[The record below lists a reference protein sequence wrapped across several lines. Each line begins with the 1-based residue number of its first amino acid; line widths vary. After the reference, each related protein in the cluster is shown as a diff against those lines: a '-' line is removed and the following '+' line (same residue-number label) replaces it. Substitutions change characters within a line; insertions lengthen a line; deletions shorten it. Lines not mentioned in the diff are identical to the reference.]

1 MRLAT
6 TLLSVLV
13 LSLAPAGLWGQTASA
28 SRGAPDGATGSARSA
43 NVEAQV
49 FVSALQAIG
58 QLYQEPLTDSVLW
71 TRALDGLIESLED
84 PYASV
89 FTPEEVEVFEEGNT
103 GNYAGIG
110 VQITELNDVVTV
122 TAVFRSTPA
131 DQVGMQVG
139 DVIVGVDGHDA
150 LEWSSDT
157 VADSVRGPVGSGV
170 EVTVRREGYGTPLTF
185 PITRDQVHVPAVDA
199 DVLEGDVVY
208 VVMDR
213 VARNAAQEMD
223 QVLQEHSEAA
233 GIIVDLRRNP
243 GGYLDESLMLADL
256 FLQPGDRLAS
266 TRSRNPTAE
275 GETREESWDSRMI
288 ARVPSTPI
296 VVLVDEFTAS
306 AAEILAGALQ
316 DYDRAL
322 VVGQRTFGKG
332 VVQTVL
338 DLPYDRKIRFTTGSW
353 YTPLGRS
360 LHRPR
365 DGSGRPLEEDPDTFP
380 RVTSAGGRELVAAG
394 GIFPD
399 LEVAYDT
406 LTLVERDL
414 LTQSAEAEIPLP
426 LRIAEFGFAQAR
438 ALEEEGREPELR
450 DDAFEEFIDQL
461 EAEGVSRELLDSEDA
476 RRYLRWR
483 SLISIADRMDRLGSS
498 IAVRMERDAA
508 LAEAYRLLLDSPTQ
522 TDLFAAA
529 ELSAAERALG
539 DEGDDEEQGS
549 AVEPSP
555 GEAGPNR

>member
-1 MRLAT
+1 MRLAK
-6 TLLSVLV
+6 TLLSLLV
-13 LSLAPAGLWGQTASA
+13 LSLVPAGLAGQTASA
-28 SRGAPDGATGSARSA
+28 SRAAPDEGPRTARAA

-58 QLYQEPLTDSVLW
+58 QLYQEPLSDSVLW

-89 FTPEEVEVFEEGNT
+89 FTPEEVEVFEEDNT

-110 VQITELNDVVTV
+110 VQITQLNDVVTV

-131 DQVGMQVG
+131 AQVGMQVG

-150 LEWSSDT
+150 LDWTSDT

-170 EVTVRREGYGTPLTF
+170 EVTVRREGYETPLTF
-185 PITRDQVHVPAVDA
+185 PITRDQVHVPAVEA
-199 DVLEGDVVY
+199 DLLDGNVAY

-223 QVLQEHSEAA
+223 LILQEYSDAS

-256 FLQPGDRLAS
+256 FLKPGERLAS
-266 TRSRNPTAE
+266 TRSRNPTVD
-275 GETREESWDSRMI
+275 GEAREESWDSRMI
-288 ARVPSTPI
+288 ARVPTTPI

-365 DGSGRPLEEDPDTFP
+365 DGSGRPLEEDVDTFP
-380 RVTSAGGRELVAAG
+380 TVNSAGGRELVAAG

-399 LEVAYDT
+399 LEVPYDT
-406 LTLVERDL
+406 LTLAERDL
-414 LTQSAEAEIPLP
+414 LTQAAEAEVPLP
-426 LRIAEFGFAQAR
+426 LRIAEFGFAEAR
-438 ALEEEGREPELR
+438 ALEDQGRGPEIR
-450 DDAFEEFIDQL
+450 EDAFEEFMDQL
-461 EAEGVSRELLDSEDA
+461 EAEGVSRDLLDADDSQ
-476 RRYLRWR
+476 RYLRWR
-483 SLISIADRMDRLGSS
+483 TRISIADRMDRLGSS
-498 IAVRMERDAA
+498 VGFRMERDAV
-508 LAEAYRLLLDSPTQ
+508 LAEAYRLLLDSSTQ

-529 ELSAAERALG
+529 ASSPAGRSLGEQGAAEP
-539 DEGDDEEQGS
+539 EPQG
-549 AVEPSP
+549 
-555 GEAGPNR
+555 GGNR

>member
-1 MRLAT
+1 MRLAK
-6 TLLSVLV
+6 TLLTVLV
-13 LSLAPAGLWGQTASA
+13 LSIVPAALAGQSGSA
-28 SRGAPDGATGSARSA
+28 SRSQPSDGAGGPRNS
-43 NVEAQV
+43 NVEAQI

-58 QLYQEPLTDSVLW
+58 QLYQEPLSDSTLW

-150 LEWSSDT
+150 EGWGSDT

-170 EVTVRREGYGTPLTF
+170 EVTVRREGYGAPLTF
-185 PITRDQVHVPAVDA
+185 PITRDQVHVPAVEADA
-199 DVLEGDVVY
+199 LEGGIVY

-223 QVLQEHSEAA
+223 QVLQEHSDAS
-233 GIIVDLRRNP
+233 GIILDLRRNP
-243 GGYLDESLMLADL
+243 GGFLDESLMLADL
-256 FLQPGDRLAS
+256 FLEPGDRLAS
-266 TRSRNPTAE
+266 TRSRNPTGD

-288 ARVPSTPI
+288 ARVPATPI
-296 VVLVDEFTAS
+296 VILVDEFTAS

-338 DLPYDRKIRFTTGSW
+338 DLPYNRKIRFTTGSW

-365 DGSGRPLEEDPDTFP
+365 DGSGRPLEENPDTFP
-380 RVTSAGGRELVAAG
+380 KIRSEGGRELVAAG

-406 LTLVERDL
+406 LTLKEREL
-414 LTQSAEAEIPLP
+414 LTQAGEAEVPLP
-426 LRIAEFGFAQAR
+426 LRIAEFGFSEAR
-438 ALEEEGREPELR
+438 ALEAEGRGPELR
-450 DDAFEEFIDQL
+450 EEAFQDFLDQL
-461 EAEGVSRELLDSEDA
+461 EAEGVSRELLDAEEA
-476 RRYLRWR
+476 QRYLRWR
-483 SLISIADRMDRLGSS
+483 SRISVADRMDRLGASV
-498 IAVRMERDAA
+498 AFRMERDAA
-508 LAEAYRLLLDSPTQ
+508 LAEAYRLLLAAPTQ

-529 ELSAAERALG
+529 EDAAAAQDLADRG
-539 DEGDDEEQGS
+539 RSGTRP
-549 AVEPSP
+549 EPG
-555 GEAGPNR
+555 GEPR

>member
-1 MRLAT
+1 MRLAK
-6 TLLSVLV
+6 TLLSLLV
-13 LSLAPAGLWGQTASA
+13 LSLVPAGLAGQTASA
-28 SRGAPDGATGSARSA
+28 SRATPDEGARSTSAA

-58 QLYQEPLTDSVLW
+58 QLFQEPLSDSTLW
-71 TRALDGLIESLED
+71 TRALDGLVESLED

-150 LEWSSDT
+150 VEWSSDT
-157 VADSVRGPVGSGV
+157 VADSVRGPVGSAV
-170 EVTVRREGYGTPLTF
+170 EVRVQRAGYETPLTF
-185 PITRDQVHVPAVDA
+185 PITRDQVHVPAVEA
-199 DVLEGDVVY
+199 DLLDGDVAY

-223 QVLQEHSEAA
+223 LILQEYSDAS

-256 FLQPGDRLAS
+256 FLKPGERLAS
-266 TRSRNPTAE
+266 TRSRNPTVDG
-275 GETREESWDSRMI
+275 GEAKEESWDSRMI
-288 ARVPSTPI
+288 ARVPTTPI

-380 RVTSAGGRELVAAG
+380 TVDSAGGRELVAAG

-399 LEVAYDT
+399 LEVPYDT
-406 LTLVERDL
+406 LTLVEREL
-414 LTQSAEAEIPLP
+414 LSQAAEAEVPLP
-426 LRIAEFGFAQAR
+426 LRIAEFSFAEAR
-438 ALEEEGREPELR
+438 ALEGQGRGPDIR
-450 DDAFEEFIDQL
+450 DEAFSEFMDQL
-461 EAEGVSRELLDSEDA
+461 ESEGVSRELLDTEDSQ
-476 RRYLRWR
+476 RYLRWR
-483 SLISIADRMDRLGSS
+483 TRISIADRMDRLGSS
-498 IAVRMERDAA
+498 VSFRMERDAA
-508 LAEAYRLLLDSPTQ
+508 LAEAYRLLLSSSTQ

-529 ELSAAERALG
+529 ETSAAERSLG
-539 DEGDDEEQGS
+539 DQGALRPESREGGGS
-549 AVEPSP
+549 
-555 GEAGPNR
+555 R

>member
-1 MRLAT
+1 MRLAK
-6 TLLSVLV
+6 TLLSILV
-13 LSLAPAGLWGQTASA
+13 LSLVPAGLAGQTASA
-28 SRGAPDGATGSARSA
+28 SRATPDEGTRTTRGA

-58 QLYQEPLTDSVLW
+58 QLYQEPLSDSVLW

-89 FTPEEVEVFEEGNT
+89 FTPEEVEVFEEDNT

-110 VQITELNDVVTV
+110 VQITQLNDVVTV

-150 LEWSSDT
+150 LGWTSDT

-170 EVTVRREGYGTPLTF
+170 EVKVQREGYETPLTF
-185 PITRDQVHVPAVDA
+185 PITRDQVHVPAVEA
-199 DVLEGDVVY
+199 DVLDGDVAY

-223 QVLQEHSEAA
+223 LILQEYSDAS

-256 FLQPGDRLAS
+256 FLKPGERLAS
-266 TRSRNPTAE
+266 TRSRNPTSQ
-275 GETREESWDSRMI
+275 GEAQEESWDSRMI
-288 ARVPSTPI
+288 ARVPTTPI

-365 DGSGRPLEEDPDTFP
+365 DGSGRPLEEDVDTFP
-380 RVTSAGGRELVAAG
+380 TVNSAGGRELVAAG

-399 LEVAYDT
+399 LEVPYDT
-406 LTLVERDL
+406 LTLAERDL
-414 LTQSAEAEIPLP
+414 LSQAAEAEVPLP
-426 LRIAEFGFAQAR
+426 LRIAEFGFSEAR
-438 ALEEEGREPELR
+438 ALEAEGRGPEIR
-450 DDAFEEFIDQL
+450 DEAFDEFMGQL
-461 EAEGVSRELLDSEDA
+461 ESEGVSRELLDAEDSQ
-476 RRYLRWR
+476 RYLRWR
-483 SLISIADRMDRLGSS
+483 TRISIADRMDRLGSS
-498 IAVRMERDAA
+498 VSFRMERDAA
-508 LAEAYRLLLDSPTQ
+508 LAEAYRLLLASPTQ

-529 ELSAAERALG
+529 ETSASERSLG
-539 DEGDDEEQGS
+539 DQGAS
-549 AVEPSP
+549 Q
-555 GEAGPNR
+555 R

>member
-1 MRLAT
+1 MRLAK

-13 LSLAPAGLWGQTASA
+13 LLLAPVGLVGQSASA
-28 SRGAPDGATGSARSA
+28 SRSSPGGENGTPRSA
-43 NVEAQV
+43 NVEAQI

-199 DVLEGDVVY
+199 DLLAGDVVY
-208 VVMDR
+208 VFMDR

-223 QVLQEHSEAA
+223 QVLQEYSDAA

-243 GGYLDESLMLADL
+243 GGFLDESLMLADL
-256 FLQPGDRLAS
+256 FLEPGDRLAS
-266 TRSRNPTAE
+266 TRSRNPAAA

-399 LEVAYDT
+399 LEVPYDT
-406 LTLVERDL
+406 LTLVEREL
-414 LTQSAEAEIPLP
+414 LTQSAEAEVPLP
-426 LRIAEFGFAQAR
+426 LRIAEFGFAEAR
-438 ALEEEGREPELR
+438 ALEEAGRDPELR
-450 DDAFEEFIDQL
+450 EDEFDAFIDRL
-461 EAEGVSRELLDSEDA
+461 AGEGVPRELLDSDDA
-476 RRYLRWR
+476 QRYLRWR
-483 SLISIADRMDRLGSS
+483 SLISVADRMDRLGSS
-498 IAVRMERDAA
+498 VTVRMERDAA

-522 TDLFAAA
+522 SDLFAAA
-529 ELSAAERALG
+529 ESSAAARALG
-539 DEGDDEEQGS
+539 DQGDVEALEG
-549 AVEPSP
+549 
-555 GEAGPNR
+555 GEAASRR

>member
-1 MRLAT
+1 MRLAK
-6 TLLSVLV
+6 TLPYLLA
-13 LSLAPAGLWGQTASA
+13 LSLVPAGLSGQSASA
-28 SRGAPDGATGSARSA
+28 SRATPTDGASAPRSA

-58 QLYQEPLTDSVLW
+58 QLYQEPLSDSTLW

-89 FTPEEVEVFEEGNT
+89 FTPEEVEVFEEDNT

-131 DQVGMQVG
+131 AQVGMQVG

-150 LEWSSDT
+150 VEWSSDT

-170 EVTVRREGYGTPLTF
+170 EVTVQREGYETPLSF
-185 PITRDQVHVPAVDA
+185 PITRDQVHVPAVEA
-199 DVLEGDVVY
+199 DLLAGDVVY

-223 QVLQEHSEAA
+223 LVLQEYSDAS

-256 FLQPGDRLAS
+256 FLEPGDRLAS
-266 TRSRNPTAE
+266 TRSRNPTAG
-275 GETREESWDSRMI
+275 GESQEESWDSRMI
-288 ARVPSTPI
+288 ARVPKTPI

-338 DLPYDRKIRFTTGSW
+338 DLPYDRKIRFTTGAW
-353 YTPLGRS
+353 FTPLGRS

-380 RVTSAGGRELVAAG
+380 TVSSAGGRELVAAG

-399 LEVAYDT
+399 LEVPYDT
-406 LTLVERDL
+406 LTLAEREL
-414 LTQSAEAEIPLP
+414 LSQAAEAQVPLP
-426 LRIAEFGFAQAR
+426 LRIAEFGFAEAR
-438 ALEEEGREPELR
+438 VLEGEGLDPELR
-450 DDAFEEFIDQL
+450 EDAFGDFLDEL
-461 EAEGVSRELLDSEDA
+461 EVEGISRELLDNEDS

-498 IAVRMERDAA
+498 VGFRMERDAA
-508 LAEAYRLLLDSPTQ
+508 LAEAYRLLLDSSTQ
-522 TDLFAAA
+522 NDLFAAA
-529 ELSAAERALG
+529 ESSAAERSLG
-539 DEGDDEEQGS
+539 DQG
-549 AVEPSP
+549 AEPDPVEV
-555 GEAGPNR
+555 AGRR